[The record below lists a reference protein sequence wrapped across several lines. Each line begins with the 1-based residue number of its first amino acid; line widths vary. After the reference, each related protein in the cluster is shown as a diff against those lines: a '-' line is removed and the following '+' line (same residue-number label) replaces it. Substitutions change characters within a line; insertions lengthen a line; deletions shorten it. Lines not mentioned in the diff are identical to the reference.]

1 MWSEYLRQMRNQN
14 QYKYLFQNIHT
25 NKVDKS
31 VDKLVDKSVDKL
43 VEKLE

>member
-1 MWSEYLRQMRNQN
+1 MRNQN

-43 VEKLE
+43 VDKSVDKLVEKLE